1 MAQGKSKAP
10 QDILSELGV
19 EDLYNFLGVEFQ
31 VTDKE
36 VQLHN
41 DVRSYQSIRAQADL
55 FADRKFAVDQA
66 GWQPETRKIYGLFL
80 KLYIGT

>member
-31 VTDKE
+31 ATDKE
-36 VQLHN
+36 VETSLYCNKKKLHVAKN
-41 DVRSYQSIRAQADL
+41 HSKTYLHVFEYRSPVL
-55 FADRKFAVDQA
+55 
-66 GWQPETRKIYGLFL
+66 
-80 KLYIGT
+80 IGRRL